1 MDRERCEMRSNFISD
16 VNYDLKL
23 NLPRGTYFSGYIEI
37 TFTVLRSNLMTQ
49 IE

>member
-1 MDRERCEMRSNFISD
+1 MEREHCEMRSKFISD

-23 NLPRGTYFSGYIEI
+23 NLPRGTYFSGFIEI
-37 TFTVLRSNLMTQ
+37 TFTVLVNNLVTQ